1 MVENEKSKIKAMPQ
15 KRRDLEHMR
24 RTMNY
29 VKNKPDGASFGLNLG
44 AIGDAIG
51 GAVSNVASS
60 VSNFAS
66 NVGGGISNAVGG
78 AINFAQN
85 LGGGGGDE
93 TPATDSSPTPPASPD
108 GRPSGF
114 MALMQMAKAKI
125 AAMKA
130 AKAAAMAKMGGPGE
144 NVVIRGKMTKGG
156 GGNGMGFRPHFKGG
170 FAADVQGGASMKGGP
185 GGRKKP
191 TANTMKSES
200 TGVAKPKGW
209 GHDQL
214 KTDAV
219 TDHVLGMRDMGF
231 YSNKYA
237 MDRISGKMGY
247 PASTY
252 ETVRHPGA
260 KPTALEKTIAK
271 GPKKSK
277 AKPKAKPQSEMKML
291 RSVKGIEPQKKLM
304 ATKTKAK
311 AKAPLKKMTPKPAKK
326 LSTKKR

>member
-1 MVENEKSKIKAMPQ
+1 MPQ

-24 RTMNY
+24 RTMSY
-29 VKNKPDGASFGLNLG
+29 VKNKPDGASFGINLG
-44 AIGDAIG
+44 GIGESLKKAGQSIR
-51 GAVSNVASS
+51 
-60 VSNFAS
+60 
-66 NVGGGISNAVGG
+66 NA
-78 AINFAQN
+78 F
-85 LGGGGGDE
+85 GGGGGSQPE
-93 TPATDSSPTPPASPD
+93 APAPPTPPTPETPNEESSNDSGP
-108 GRPSGF
+108 GF
-114 MALMQMAKAKI
+114 MGMLRAIREKI
-125 AAMKA
+125 AA
-130 AKAAAMAKMGGPGE
+130 AKAAAMKNMGGAGE
-144 NVVIRGKMTKGG
+144 NVVIRGKMTKGS
-156 GGNGMGFRPHFKGG
+156 GMSGLGFRPHFKGG
-170 FAADVQGGASMKGGP
+170 FGADVQQGASMKGGP

-209 GHDQL
+209 GHEQL

-260 KPTALEKTIAK
+260 KSTAVEKTIAK
-271 GPKKSK
+271 GPKKPKSK
-277 AKPKAKPQSEMKML
+277 QQSEMKML

-311 AKAPLKKMTPKPAKK
+311 AKAPLKKMTSRPAKK